1 MTVGPQGLA
10 FDQDSPMY
18 FAPARSAEVLK
29 GLWWSRILCHHTAPN
44 LLQQG
49 ESLPYEGSQYYANA
63 CRVRSGPEGLL
74 SSEDAAPMMML
85 TMVRSCDCHVNNNV
99 DDDLSVIVS
108 CQEGTA
114 FGVHGEPDPRPR
126 LLGAG
131 GLLRILFPA
140 LSGIKHKCKHG

>member
-1 MTVGPQGLA
+1 MTTDLA
-10 FDQDSPMY
+10 FDQDSPRY
-18 FAPARSAEVLK
+18 IAANKSAEALEN
-29 GLWWSRILCHHTAPN
+29 LCQSRSLCRHTGPD

-108 CQEGTA
+108 CQEGTI
-114 FGVHGEPDPRPR
+114 FRVLIETDPRPR

-131 GLLRILFPA
+131 GLLYILFFLPSFRNQA
-140 LSGIKHKCKHG
+140 